1 MIHHILYIHLNIALY
16 VGYISHQA
24 RLGIWM
30 DLLISYSNSVASRN
44 LGSMLQVLV
53 MNRQIHLANN
63 TQTLYR
69 NKYLALLKQTT
80 IFILLIEHCTF

>member
-63 TQTLYR
+63 KAETQREVTCPR
-69 NKYLALLKQTT
+69 SPR
-80 IFILLIEHCTF
+80 E